1 MFYILIGIIIINFY
15 LLSSYAAMP
24 KEAKFTKYLAFREA
38 LYKALFN
45 YATGAAVVGAKEIMP
60 ITGPVNIP
68 L

>member
-1 MFYILIGIIIINFY
+1 ML
-15 LLSSYAAMP
+15 
-24 KEAKFTKYLAFREA
+24 KEDKFTKYLAFREA

-60 ITGPVNIP
+60 ITEPVNIP